1 MKTQTHNLAKWSLI
15 AGIIIVLNMFFNY
28 AISLVYEEPSFEA
41 YVTQPQ
47 VVTQIDTKEACI
59 AIGGQWNENIYRGET
74 MPKEAAPKGYCDPDY
89 TKRMQYEE
97 ARKQYERNVF
107 IILVVLGIGTLIGGV
122 ATRNELLSIA
132 FSWGGVLSLIIASM
146 RYWSA
151 ADNIVKVLILAVAL
165 AGLVYM
171 AVRKFGK

>member
-1 MKTQTHNLAKWSLI
+1 MQKHTHHLAKWSLV

-28 AISLVYEEPSFEA
+28 AISLVYEEPQFQS

-47 VVTQIDTKEACI
+47 VVNQIETEESCVS
-59 AIGGQWNENIYRGET
+59 IGGQWNENIYRDQT
-74 MPKEAAPKGYCDPDY
+74 MTKEMMPKGYCDPDY

-97 ARKQYERNVF
+97 ARKEYQRNVF
-107 IILVVLGIGTLIGGV
+107 MILVVLGIATLIGGV

-165 AGLVYM
+165 AGLIYM
-171 AVRKFGK
+171 AIRKFGK